1 MKHSF
6 RKWLLCASA
15 VSLLSACCHHSHR
28 HGGGEDARMVLT
40 LRFPSSVMPDYR
52 PDGSKAGNTSGG
64 GLALRAVVELHPSGA
79 GGAAVREIRNP
90 RPADDGS
97 CAVSLDVEEG
107 IYDLYVWTDYAA
119 DSDTKSDNFYDTFD
133 LRAVAVK
140 TAPYRVSGEGKNA
153 VCAYIAGL
161 DHSGDATELNVYL
174 QWPLAKYRLVATDL
188 GRYNELRLVN
198 PADYPAVDELSFEI
212 HYEYFLPTSF
222 DVAACRPN
230 DSSSGISYISE
241 AVTAPDFPSDEA
253 RMIGGDVVLADNSGS
268 FVSLTII
275 VRDGGG
281 KEIRR
286 MEGIRVDYRR
296 AFLTTVTGNFLT
308 AGQTGGGVEISTDW
322 DEDIVVRF

>member
-15 VSLLSACCHHSHR
+15 VSLLPACCHHSHR
-28 HGGGEDARMVLT
+28 QCGGEDARMVLA

-52 PDGSKAGNTSGG
+52 PDGSKAVDSPVD

-79 GGAAVREIRNP
+79 GDGVVREIQNP
-90 RPADDGS
+90 LPADDGS
-97 CAVSLDVEEG
+97 CAVSLDVAEG

-119 DSDTKSDNFYDTFD
+119 DSDPKSDNLYDTSD
-133 LRAVAVK
+133 LRSVSVR
-140 TAPYRVSGEGKNA
+140 TAPYRRSGEGRHA
-153 VCAYIAGL
+153 ACAYIAGV
-161 DHSGDATELNVYL
+161 DHSDGATALNVYL
-174 QWPLAKYRLVATDL
+174 QWPLARYRLVATDL
-188 GRYNELRLVN
+188 GRYNDLRLVN
-198 PADYPAVDELSFEI
+198 PADFPDVDELSFEI

-230 DSSSGISYISE
+230 DSSSGISYTSA
-241 AVTAPDFPSDEA
+241 AVTVAGFPADEA
-253 RMIGGDVVLADNSGS
+253 RLIAGDVVLADNSGS

-275 VRDGGG
+275 VRDSRG

-308 AGQTGGGVEISTDW
+308 AGRTGGGVEISTDW
-322 DEDIVVRF
+322 DEDIVIRF